1 MLNTFFTGQFL
12 PEEECSEVARL
23 ERFQWEP
30 HLALAIL
37 TKPAKVVLEAS
48 QVLEEHG
55 CLVKEELK
63 SELSLPYVLFK
74 GA

>member
-1 MLNTFFTGQFL
+1 MGA
-12 PEEECSEVARL
+12 PSCSSH
-23 ERFQWEP
+23 FNQ
-30 HLALAIL
+30 
-37 TKPAKVVLEAS
+37 TCKGTVLEAS